1 VNRARAE
8 AFRGSVY
15 GQIES
20 PPWSQILSSSGTAT
34 DTPFLLFNH
43 AYYDRASQKWERLLG
58 WAHPVLLNML
68 KQKKTSVFVDGTFRS
83 VPPKFKQCLMF
94 TTYDRPTK
102 GYYPA
107 VFVLGTS
114 KKYEMYFHAMQHVLD
129 ATDYSMDPE
138 FMYCDFEAGMIRS
151 IRDHFPATQ
160 TIGCLFHFKQ
170 ACRRK
175 MKKYTISEQECSIAM
190 AFGVLDMLTVIP
202 QAKVKKQGIAWVK
215 RKIASK
221 CSAAGVAISLAKW
234 ARFWSYFD
242 RTWLMLF
249 PPRLWNVELYT
260 RQLIS
265 RTNNPLERFNRELN
279 DVFQGSHPNLPEF
292 VAGIEKLARK
302 YVNFKTDIELGRAQE
317 PRRAPI
323 RLPNPA
329 SLSEESSSS
338 SEETKGDDADDSSD
352 ANQVITSEAVYG
364 V

>member
-1 VNRARAE
+1 
-8 AFRGSVY
+8 
-15 GQIES
+15 
-20 PPWSQILSSSGTAT
+20 
-34 DTPFLLFNH
+34 
-43 AYYDRASQKWERLLG
+43 
-58 WAHPVLLNML
+58 
-68 KQKKTSVFVDGTFRS
+68 
-83 VPPKFKQCLMF
+83 
-94 TTYDRPTK
+94 
-102 GYYPA
+102 
-107 VFVLGTS
+107 
-114 KKYEMYFHAMQHVLD
+114 
-129 ATDYSMDPE
+129 MDPE
-138 FMYCDFEAGMIRS
+138 FMYCEFEAGMIRS

-190 AFGVLDMLTVIP
+190 EFGVLDMLTVIP

-323 RLPNPA
+323 RLPTPVP
-329 SLSEESSSS
+329 LSEESSSS

-352 ANQVITSEAVYG
+352 AESGHYIRSSLRRVVMQVHGQPDSQQLESMDCITRENEDVSSSDE
-364 V
+364 